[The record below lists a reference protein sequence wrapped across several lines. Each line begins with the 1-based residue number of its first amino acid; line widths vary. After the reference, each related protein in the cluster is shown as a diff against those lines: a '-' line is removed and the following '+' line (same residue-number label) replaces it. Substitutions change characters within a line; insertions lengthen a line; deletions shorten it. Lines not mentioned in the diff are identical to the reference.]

1 MAYMKRRIKKG
12 KIKINGITLRVV
24 DSGKHVTEGDVWIRA
39 WWRSNGPQLPKYFEI
54 EKAADGTI
62 PLYVS
67 GTEADGWHT
76 GPPLHIGQFA
86 IEIIDSP
93 KNPQP
98 KERKAAHTVLDFMSE
113 SPARRASR
121 KRREKNE
128 RRRALTQVDA
138 SDRPPLKYQM
148 RFTRTQW
155 EAIEWAID
163 CGISAATTQF
173 NEDKETVA
181 LVPVLQSV
189 LDEINNRA

>member
-24 DSGKHVTEGDVWIRA
+24 DSGKHVTEGDVWIQA

-54 EKAADGTI
+54 EKNKDGSI
-62 PLYVS
+62 PLYKKDN
-67 GTEADGWHT
+67 ADST
-76 GPPLHIGQFA
+76 YFRIGEGR
-86 IEIIDSP
+86 IETP
-93 KNPQP
+93 A
-98 KERKAAHTVLDFMSE
+98 ERI
-113 SPARRASR
+113 
-121 KRREKNE
+121 EKNDRLKE
-128 RRRALTQVDA
+128 LTQVDA

-148 RFTRTQW
+148 RFTRKQW

-173 NEDKETVA
+173 IEDKETVA